1 MAGKM
6 APPGHGVAV
15 IIAEKPQGA
24 DQSKRMPPPGQS
36 LQHSSEGKAD
46 PAEAGVVREDSHCI
60 DCEHYDSSSGECEK
74 VAGILA
80 PSDGCVRYFQRAQGD
95 NDDEPDADEQGGP
108 SDNDADDQGAQQ
120 Q

>member
-24 DQSKRMPPPGQS
+24 DQSKRMPPPGES

-46 PAEAGVVREDSHCI
+46 PAEAGVIRHDQHCI
-60 DCEHYDSSSGECEK
+60 DCKNYDSSTGECAK
-74 VAGILA
+74 VAGTFA
-80 PSDGCVRYFQRAQGD
+80 PEDGCVKYFDPAEGD
-95 NDDEPDADEQGGP
+95 NDEPDADEQGGP

-120 Q
+120 